1 METFFGISSITSAHT
16 ASTAHDAGNWYGTK
30 LGYTGYW
37 LRIPSRAPP
46 IGYIKL
52 AADNSGLDKN
62 ADGMY
67 IETDTTAFGK
77 KNTLAKT
84 IIAYEKGGRWIC
96 IGLAGASGL
105 VSARHTT
112 GSQVKKVRLFYTP
125 FNEYAG
131 PVDL

>member
-1 METFFGISSITSAHT
+1 METFFGISTITSAHT
-16 ASTAHDAGNWYGTK
+16 AAADFAAGNWYGTM
-30 LGYTGYW
+30 LGQTGYW

-52 AADNSGLDKN
+52 AADSSGLDAN

-67 IETDTTAFGK
+67 IETDTSAA
-77 KNTLAKT
+77 NTITRLAKT

-96 IGLAGASGL
+96 IGTAGASGL
-105 VSARHTT
+105 NTRHTKGT
-112 GSQVKKVRLFYTP
+112 KVKKIRLYYTP
-125 FNEYAG
+125 FNEYVG

>member
-1 METFFGISSITSAHT
+1 METLFGISTITSAHT
-16 ASTAHDAGNWYGTK
+16 AAADFAAGNWYGTM
-30 LGYTGYW
+30 LGHTGYW

-52 AADNSGLDKN
+52 AADSSGLDAN

-77 KNTLAKT
+77 KNVLAKT
-84 IIAYEKGGRWIC
+84 IIGYEKGGRWIC

-105 VSARHTT
+105 TAARHTT
-112 GSQVKKVRLFYTP
+112 GSQVKKIRLYYTP
-125 FNEYAG
+125 FNEYVG

>member
-1 METFFGISSITSAHT
+1 METYFGVTSITSAHT

-30 LGYTGYW
+30 LGKTGYW

-52 AADNSGLDKN
+52 AADSSGLDAN

-67 IETDTTAFGK
+67 IETDTSAA
-77 KNTLAKT
+77 NTITRLAKT

-96 IGLAGASGL
+96 IGTAVASGL
-105 VSARHTT
+105 NARHTT
-112 GSQVKKVRLFYTP
+112 GTKVKKIRLYYTP
-125 FNEYAG
+125 FNEYVG

>member
-1 METFFGISSITSAHT
+1 METLFGVTSITSAHT

-30 LGYTGYW
+30 LGKTGYW

-52 AADNSGLDKN
+52 AADSSGLDAN

-77 KNTLAKT
+77 KNVLAKT

-96 IGLAGASGL
+96 IGTAVASGL
-105 VSARHTT
+105 NTRHTT
-112 GSQVKKVRLFYTP
+112 GTKVKKIRLYYTP
-125 FNEYAG
+125 FNEYVG

>member
-1 METFFGISSITSAHT
+1 METFFGISTITSAHT
-16 ASTAHDAGNWYGTK
+16 AAAAFAAGNWYGTM
-30 LGYTGYW
+30 LGHTGYW

-52 AADNSGLDKN
+52 AADSSGLDAN

-77 KNTLAKT
+77 KNVLAKT
-84 IIAYEKGGRWIC
+84 IIGYDTGGRWIC

-105 VSARHTT
+105 TAARHTT
-112 GSQVKKVRLFYTP
+112 GSQVKKIRLYYTP
-125 FNEYAG
+125 FNEYVG

>member
-1 METFFGISSITSAHT
+1 METFFGISTITSAHT
-16 ASTAHDAGNWYGTK
+16 AATDFAAGNWYGTM
-30 LGYTGYW
+30 LGHTGYW

-52 AADNSGLDKN
+52 AADSSGLDAN

-67 IETDTTAFGK
+67 IETDTSAA
-77 KNTLAKT
+77 NTITRLAKT

-96 IGLAGASGL
+96 IGTAGASGL
-105 VSARHTT
+105 NTRHTKGT
-112 GSQVKKVRLFYTP
+112 KVKKVRLYYTP
-125 FNEYAG
+125 FNEYVG

>member
-52 AADNSGLDKN
+52 AADSSGLDKN

-67 IETDTTAFGK
+67 IETGTSAANTIT
-77 KNTLAKT
+77 TLAKT
-84 IIAYEKGGRWIC
+84 IIGYEKGGRWIC

-105 VSARHTT
+105 NARQILGTK
-112 GSQVKKVRLFYTP
+112 VKKVRLFYTP

>member
-1 METFFGISSITSAHT
+1 METFFGVTSITSANT
-16 ASTAHDAGNWYGTK
+16 AAAAFAAGNWYGTM
-30 LGYTGYW
+30 LGHTGYW

-52 AADNSGLDKN
+52 AADSSGLDAN

-67 IETDTTAFGK
+67 IETYTSTV
-77 KNTLAKT
+77 NTITRLAKT

-96 IGLAGASGL
+96 IGTAVASGL
-105 VSARHTT
+105 NTRHTT
-112 GSQVKKVRLFYTP
+112 GTKVKKIRLYYTP
-125 FNEYAG
+125 FNEYVG

>member
-1 METFFGISSITSAHT
+1 METLFGISTITSAHT
-16 ASTAHDAGNWYGTK
+16 AAAAFAAGNWYGTM
-30 LGYTGYW
+30 LGHTGYW

-52 AADNSGLDKN
+52 AADSSGLDAN

-77 KNTLAKT
+77 KNVLAKT

-96 IGLAGASGL
+96 IGTAVASGL
-105 VSARHTT
+105 NTRHTT
-112 GSQVKKVRLFYTP
+112 GTKVKKIRLYYTP
-125 FNEYAG
+125 FNEYVG

>member
-1 METFFGISSITSAHT
+1 METFFGISTITSAHT
-16 ASTAHDAGNWYGTK
+16 AAAAFAAGNWYGTM
-30 LGYTGYW
+30 LGHTGYW

-52 AADNSGLDKN
+52 AADSSGLDAN

-67 IETDTTAFGK
+67 IETDTSAA
-77 KNTLAKT
+77 NTITSLAKT

-96 IGLAGASGL
+96 IGTAVASGL
-105 VSARHTT
+105 NTRHTKGT
-112 GSQVKKVRLFYTP
+112 KVKKVRLYYTP

>member
-1 METFFGISSITSAHT
+1 METFFGISTITSAHT
-16 ASTAHDAGNWYGTK
+16 AAAAFAAGNWYGTM
-30 LGYTGYW
+30 LGHTGYW

-52 AADNSGLDKN
+52 AADSSGLDAN

-67 IETDTTAFGK
+67 IETDTSAA
-77 KNTLAKT
+77 NTITSLAKT

-96 IGLAGASGL
+96 IGTAVASGL
-105 VSARHTT
+105 NTRHTT
-112 GSQVKKVRLFYTP
+112 GTKVKKVRLYYTP

>member
-1 METFFGISSITSAHT
+1 METYFGVTSITSAHT
-16 ASTAHDAGNWYGTK
+16 AAAAFAAGNWYGTM
-30 LGYTGYW
+30 LGHTGYW

-52 AADNSGLDKN
+52 AADSSGLDAN

-77 KNTLAKT
+77 KNVLAKT

-96 IGLAGASGL
+96 IGTADASGL
-105 VSARHTT
+105 TAARHTT
-112 GSQVKKVRLFYTP
+112 GSQVKKIRLYYTP
-125 FNEYAG
+125 FNEYVG

>member
-1 METFFGISSITSAHT
+1 METFFGVTSITSAHT

-30 LGYTGYW
+30 LGKTGYW

-46 IGYIKL
+46 IGDIKL
-52 AADNSGLDKN
+52 AADSSGLDAN

-67 IETDTTAFGK
+67 IETDTSAA
-77 KNTLAKT
+77 NTITRLAKT

-96 IGLAGASGL
+96 IGTADASGL
-105 VSARHTT
+105 NTRHTKGT
-112 GSQVKKVRLFYTP
+112 KVKKIRLYYTP
-125 FNEYAG
+125 FNEYVG